1 MDLQWQW
8 RRWPEFD
15 SLTLYHYLQLRQAV
29 FVVEQACAYPDLDA
43 LDLSADHLLGWD
55 GEQLAAC
62 LRLVPPGEKFAEPS
76 LGRVVVAPAWR
87 GTGAGHALIAEGL
100 RFAAQRYPGQGNR
113 IGAQAHLQGF
123 YGRHG
128 FVTISALYDEDG
140 IEHVDML
147 RESEAMK
154 S

>member
-1 MDLQWQW
+1 
-8 RRWPEFD
+8 
-15 SLTLYHYLQLRQAV
+15 
-29 FVVEQACAYPDLDA
+29 
-43 LDLSADHLLGWD
+43 
-55 GEQLAAC
+55 
-62 LRLVPPGEKFAEPS
+62 VPPGEKFAEPS

-87 GTGAGHALIAEGL
+87 GTGAGHTLIAEGL

-128 FVTISALYDEDG
+128 YVTISAPYDEDG

-147 RESEAMK
+147 REPEARK
-154 S
+154 A